1 MKEIVINTCYGG
13 FSLSHEAIMRY
24 AEIKGY
30 TLYPVKGK
38 FSFSTYWKVPE
49 NERVK
54 ELRGNWQSHSLEAR
68 QEYNKKYSEQT
79 LYDREIPRDDPALV
93 QVVKEMGERSFGGH
107 AGCVASNIG
116 TDTIKVSAV
125 LAKLVTSPDTICPGI
140 YFSLIDS
147 SKTYF
152 SLS

>member
-54 ELRGNWQSHSLEAR
+54 ELPGLWNSHSLEAR
-68 QEYNKKYSEQT
+68 QEYNKKYGEQT
-79 LYDREIPRDDPALV
+79 LYCREIPRDDPALV
-93 QVVKEMGERSFGGH
+93 QVVKELGKRSFGG
-107 AGCVASNIG
+107 AA
-116 TDTIKVSAV
+116 
-125 LAKLVTSPDTICPGI
+125 
-140 YFSLIDS
+140 
-147 SKTYF
+147 
-152 SLS
+152 SLSVVEIPDDVEWQIEEYDGNEWVAEKHRTWR

>member
-30 TLYPVKGK
+30 TLYPVKNDRYM
-38 FSFSTYWKVPE
+38 SSTYWKVPE

-54 ELRGNWQSHSLEAR
+54 ELPGNWQSHSLEAR
-68 QEYNKKYSEQT
+68 QEYNKKYGEQT

-93 QVVKEMGERSFGGH
+93 QVVKELGERSFGAH
-107 AGCVASNIG
+107 
-116 TDTIKVSAV
+116 T
-125 LAKLVTSPDTICPGI
+125 
-140 YFSLIDS
+140 
-147 SKTYF
+147 
-152 SLS
+152 SLSVVEIPDDVEWQIEEYDGNEWVAEKHRTWR